1 MGKDPLSDDDKALN
15 AANSVTLS
23 HCKAFIVECMD
34 GLESELMEVELD
46 VSEVLRRTIYLS
58 TFSHI
63 ISKLL
68 QSAAENVVASMDPDD
83 YEECIKKMPDWINDV
98 EVEFARITRESFMA
112 AKSHLDPKER
122 SN

>member
-1 MGKDPLSDDDKALN
+1 MGKDPLSDDKAIN

-23 HCKAFIVECMD
+23 HCKAFLVECMD

-46 VSEVLRRTIYLS
+46 MPEVLRRTIYLA

-63 ISKLL
+63 ISKSL
-68 QSAAENVVASMDPDD
+68 QSAAEKVVASMDPDD

-98 EVEFARITRESFMA
+98 EVEFDRITRESSRA
-112 AKSHLDPKER
+112 AESHLDPKDR
-122 SN
+122 AN